1 MVFAALAIS
10 SLGPAG
16 DYTMQ
21 WAAIILAL
29 AALGGLTLAGIRL
42 SGVPRPPTWLAL
54 GHGAIAATGL
64 GFFAYDAATSTIPA
78 LAQISL
84 AVLVLAAL
92 GGFTL
97 FAGFHLREKA
107 LPIPLVIG
115 HGIAAITGY
124 VLLLVSLYS

>member
-1 MVFAALAIS
+1 
-10 SLGPAG
+10 
-16 DYTMQ
+16 MQ
-21 WAAIILAL
+21 WAAIILGL

-92 GGFTL
+92 GGITL
-97 FAGFHLREKA
+97 FMGFHVREKP

-115 HGIAAITGY
+115 HGIAAVTGY